1 MTIRQSVALLA
12 ALAIVAVPVGAQAT
26 KAKGDAKATTAA
38 PAAPQKAAPAPA
50 APATKAAAAATI
62 DINTATKEQLMAVK
76 GIGEAYS
83 AKIIAGRPYK
93 SKDELWRKKILPKG
107 VYDAAKEMLIAKQK

>member
-1 MTIRQSVALLA
+1 MTLRQFTSVLA
-12 ALAIVAVPVGAQAT
+12 ALVVIAVPLGAQAT
-26 KAKGDAKATTAA
+26 GAKATKAPAAPAAAGQKAA
-38 PAAPQKAAPAPA
+38 PAAPAASAKAAEPV
-50 APATKAAAAATI
+50 

-93 SKDELWRKKILPKG
+93 SKDELWRKKIMPKAS
-107 VYDAAKEMLIAKQK
+107 YEAAKDMLIAKQK